1 MSNRRTSVYEA
12 RWQSIGEL
20 METGNPYLAWAE
32 NVYDTIAAQLTG
44 TPNELNILTQL
55 AIAHELCKLRL
66 IMEKLT
72 NELV

>member
-1 MSNRRTSVYEA
+1 MP
-12 RWQSIGEL
+12 
-20 METGNPYLAWAE
+20 ETGNPYLAWAE
-32 NVYDTIAAQLTG
+32 NIYDAIATQLG
-44 TPNELNILTQL
+44 DYGKPNQEELNTLTQL